1 VFFGDWVAIL
11 EARETRTA
19 ALNIVCTRTSQG
31 EETTMSNIT
40 RRAVA
45 AVVVTLAVLGV
56 GASLSDHGVATIAT
70 AATSAPADGGTDGG
84 GIDW

>member
-1 VFFGDWVAIL
+1 
-11 EARETRTA
+11 
-19 ALNIVCTRTSQG
+19 
-31 EETTMSNIT
+31 MSNIT